1 MEVRQRG
8 FVAGLLTA
16 ALLVAPLAAEAK
28 RAGGGKSHGMQ
39 RSAQPTQSY
48 QQPRQAAPVQQ
59 APTTAPA
66 QQKSGPGVGG
76 MVAAGVAGA
85 ALGAVAANAMADD
98 KNTVP
103 ASEAQAV
110 EQEQA
115 VAAQQEEK
123 GGLPSWIWILLAAAV
138 AFFVFRKIGAKK
150 KSVVNPYAPNSGAV
164 NSAPFGQPAAAPRTG
179 DNSNIF
185 GQNVGGQAP
194 TNNAPFGSAPVNNTP
209 FGSAYTQSGSQLPDG
224 TEPAAFLRVARQR
237 FNHIQSMNTASNIA
251 EIQRYLT
258 PDLYQSMYQD
268 IMANQDQDVAEFS
281 NLNAMVTESG
291 NENGQYIV
299 SVRFTGTVSEDL
311 NSLPQPFAEVW
322 HFVKPAGSQQDW
334 LVAGIQQES

>member
-8 FVAGLLTA
+8 LIAGVLTA

-28 RAGGGKSHGMQ
+28 RAGGGKSHGMSRQ
-39 RSAQPTQSY
+39 AAPAQSY

-59 APTTAPA
+59 PATAGAPA
-66 QQKSGPGVGG
+66 KSGSNVGG

-98 KNTVP
+98 HA
-103 ASEAQAV
+103 ASEAK
-110 EQEQA
+110 
-115 VAAQQEEK
+115 AAEEEK
-123 GGLPSWIWILLAAAV
+123 GGIPSWIWILLAAAA
-138 AFFVFRKIGAKK
+138 AFFIFRKMGAKK
-150 KSVVNPYAPNSGAV
+150 KLANNPYAPNSGAPNSGSV
-164 NSAPFGQPAAAPRTG
+164 NNGPFGQQNAAPRSASG
-179 DNSNIF
+179 DNTNIF
-185 GQNVGGQAP
+185 GQSVGGSTASQAP
-194 TNNAPFGSAPVNNTP
+194 VNNAPFAGGV
-209 FGSAYTQSGSQLPDG
+209 YTNSGSQLPDG

-258 PDLYQSMYQD
+258 PDLYQSMYND

-281 NLNAMVTESG
+281 NLNAMVADSAT
-291 NENGQYIV
+291 ENGQYVV

-311 NSLPQPFAEVW
+311 NSLPQPFTEIW
-322 HFVKPAGSQQDW
+322 HFVKPAGSSEDW
-334 LVAGIQQES
+334 KVAGIQQEG